1 MMTLSAEARLTKS
14 GHLKANGVN
23 INALHETAM
32 KHHDRVA
39 QYHYLKDTEDSF
51 SVSESLGYAQWL
63 VDTEY
68 FLIGF
73 LNGLSFEGWDVCSDG
88 LQSAVIAG
96 FDVLEYLEVY
106 IPENITKFTIATIQ
120 LQEAINLIYV
130 YCNFTHMAEVFAE
143 LFSGTNFQQYG
154 ELISRILGSLILQL
168 WVIIDQIEQGVA
180 DDDYEAVGYASGE
193 ILTIFI
199 DTLI

>member
-1 MMTLSAEARLTKS
+1 MMSLSAEARLTKS
-14 GHLKANGVN
+14 GHLKANGID

-32 KHHDRVA
+32 KHHDKVA
-39 QYHYLKDTEDSF
+39 QYHYLRETESF

-88 LQSAVIAG
+88 LESAVIAA
-96 FDVLEYLEVY
+96 FDCLEYIEVY
-106 IPENITKFTIATIQ
+106 IPENVTRFTIATIQ

-130 YCNFTHMAEVFAE
+130 YCDFTHMAEVFAE
-143 LFSGTNFQQYG
+143 LFSGDNFQQYG
-154 ELISRILGSLILQL
+154 DLISRILGSLILQL
-168 WVIIDQIEQGVA
+168 WIIIAKIEDGVA
-180 DDDYEAVGYASGE
+180 DGDYEQVGEASGE